1 MISRCYTVT
10 CSMFIEIQFLLSRCK
25 YLLFPHS
32 REQCYITLD
41 LSYTNENEKQ
51 DKIFLGL
58 VFTDSESTQ
67 SMAVLLLTVTFC
79 CLCPAAAADSGLIF
93 CS

>member
-1 MISRCYTVT
+1 MTTIV
-10 CSMFIEIQFLLSRCK
+10 Q
-25 YLLFPHS
+25 YLLKSSSCCQDANTYCFHIL
-32 REQCYITLD
+32 EQCYITPN

-51 DKIFLGL
+51 DIIFLGL